1 MEPVNHI
8 NKINKKENININ
20 RNSQNN
26 YYYLKYEEHLSSYI
40 SNNINLYRKNKKIEK
55 IDINSIY
62 FNDDTYH
69 LIFIS
74 IKNDKI
80 FLVFIS
86 NEAKVKEIELIFPK
100 AKKKFE
106 YGCMKL
112 SEDKRNIILF
122 NENKNDIF
130 IIFDYIKN
138 INLNDDK
145 INLENFYGNEKKL
158 IDVKFNNA
166 NYNMNDKN
174 DKDLILYG
182 INCNNNNLSL
192 FNNNYLNKEF
202 HIYFNEPFVDFQ
214 IVKNPY
220 NGYDLY
226 VMNSYGN
233 FRVIKNIQNIKNI
246 PKSDKSELF
255 EKNKIYDRIVH
266 NINNCPTLYKN
277 DFVKFYLE
285 PQNDIN
291 EKIQKETKI
300 MTVLRLSI
308 HILDIGVLINDK
320 IFLIKKY
327 YFDEENEKDNINI
340 NDVKTENIDS
350 IIHINH
356 SQNQYLIINNN
367 MIYCLV
373 IPSLFDLYLP
383 LNEYNF
389 DNEEQKKQEILLKI
403 NEIISKITLSIILKL
418 PLDKDTNFA
427 ITYNFYEKSIFC
439 IQKQDFTLM
448 IKIYNLELDDQTQ
461 YENESNNTIIYDKDN
476 NNINTN
482 TYMENV
488 LQKLK
493 IEIDNLKKKEIQDKN
508 ITEYANKVLQ
518 EFSVNIN
525 NLLNMYQKNKNINDI
540 NYNINQ
546 INNWYK
552 NLYIFIQVYGQ
563 KIKAKNEFIN
573 ECLIKRTKFE
583 EIMKKEGENMNNVM
597 NRINN
602 KLKLIEEN
610 QNKIMNL
617 GKENYNNMYKYYLM
631 NMNSENEQKN
641 YCNELIKRVNN
652 HTMKN
657 INFIQEKINDN
668 NDINKVNFEELKN
681 FPLTM
686 KYLNNAQLNEI
697 KNIIN
702 MINQLK
708 NVLLQYHEQLKKE
721 EIK

>member
-1 MEPVNHI
+1 MEPVNLI

-20 RNSQNN
+20 RNSRNN

-40 SNNINLYRKNKKIEK
+40 SNNINLYIKDKKKEK

-86 NEAKVKEIELIFPK
+86 NEAKVKEIELIFP
-100 AKKKFE
+100 AKKRFE
-106 YGCMKL
+106 YGFMKL
-112 SEDKRNIILF
+112 SEDKRHIILF
-122 NENKNDIF
+122 NENKNKIF

-145 INLENFYGNEKKL
+145 INLENFYENKEKL
-158 IDVKFNNA
+158 IDVKFNNV

-182 INCNNNNLSL
+182 INCDNNNLTL

-202 HIYFNEPFVDFQ
+202 PIYFNQPFVDFQ
-214 IVKNPY
+214 IVKNSY

-233 FRVIKNIQNIKNI
+233 FRVVKNIQNIKNI

-300 MTVLRLSI
+300 MTVLRLSK
-308 HILDIGVLINDK
+308 HILDIGVLTNDK

-327 YFDEENEKDNINI
+327 YFDEDNEKDNISI
-340 NDVKTENIDS
+340 NDVKTENINS

-356 SQNQYLIINNN
+356 SQNQYLIIHNNI
-367 MIYCLV
+367 IYCLV

-383 LNEYNF
+383 LNEDNC
-389 DNEEQKKQEILLKI
+389 DNEEQKKQEILLTI
-403 NEIISKITLSIILKL
+403 NDIISKITLSIILKL
-418 PLDKDTNFA
+418 PLEKDTNFA

-439 IQKQDFTLM
+439 IQKKDFNLM

-461 YENESNNTIIYDKDN
+461 YENESNNAIIYDKDN

-482 TYMENV
+482 TYMENI
-488 LQKLK
+488 LQELK
-493 IEIDNLKKKEIQDKN
+493 IEIDNLKAKEIQDKT

-518 EFSVNIN
+518 EFSANIN
-525 NLLNMYQKNKNINDI
+525 NLLNIYQKNKNINDI
-540 NYNINQ
+540 NNNINK

-573 ECLIKRTKFE
+573 ECLKNRAKYE
-583 EIMKKEGENMNNVM
+583 EIMKKEEENMNNV
-597 NRINN
+597 NIRINN
-602 KLKLIEEN
+602 KLKMIEEN

-617 GKENYNNMYKYYLM
+617 RNENYNNMYKYYLM
-631 NMNSENEQKN
+631 NMSNKNEQKS

-657 INFIQEKINDN
+657 INFIQEKINEN
-668 NDINKVNFEELKN
+668 NDLNKVNFEELKN

-702 MINQLK
+702 MIKQLK